1 MKPPMDD
8 TTLTRFMIIHYQA
21 VLKTPL
27 DDAARATAQQLLAKA
42 ESELAAV
49 EQARE
54 RNFKQRWVDLP
65 TVRRREAARQP
76 Q

>member
-1 MKPPMDD
+1 MTSPMDD

-27 DDAARATAQQLLAKA
+27 DDAARTTAQQLLAKA
-42 ESELAAV
+42 EAELAAA
-49 EQARE
+49 EQARD
-54 RNFKQRWVDLP
+54 RIFKQRRVDLP
-65 TVRRREAARQP
+65 TARRREPARPP